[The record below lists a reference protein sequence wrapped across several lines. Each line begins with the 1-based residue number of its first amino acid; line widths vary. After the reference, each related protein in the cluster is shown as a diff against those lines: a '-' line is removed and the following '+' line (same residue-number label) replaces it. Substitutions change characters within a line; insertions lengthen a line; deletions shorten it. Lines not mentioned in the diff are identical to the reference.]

1 MINRSIILGLRY
13 TLIFFI
19 LLTQIIDAE
28 GQPVDGKKH
37 KFVQIAEFEAPE
49 ANQAVGVDNSYFY
62 AIDNTKIAKYDK
74 KTGKKVAVWE
84 GSKVTFKKLPN
95 GEQRLEKG
103 GPIIHLDSA
112 VFVDGLL
119 YCAHSNYPIWPM
131 TSSIEIWDPNSM
143 KHIKN
148 YSFGILFGSFTWL
161 DRYNGYW
168 WGGFANYDQPYG
180 EGGGLYGNKRNTKI
194 VKMNNEW
201 QIIESWILPDELLEK
216 FEKMSNSGGSW
227 GPDGFLYLTGHDPA
241 EVYRCKLPEAG
252 SIIEVLET
260 IPLNIRGQGIAWD
273 RSEPGIIYGIIRA
286 NSQEKAAG
294 KTHRVTVSKLVEIKE

>member
-1 MINRSIILGLRY
+1 MSKFKVLSLQCSLILVMFLN
-13 TLIFFI
+13 
-19 LLTQIIDAE
+19 LTIDTVC
-28 GQPVDGKKH
+28 QTIDGKKH
-37 KFVQIAEFEAPE
+37 RFVQLAEFEVPE
-49 ANQAVGVDNSYFY
+49 ANQGVGVDNNYFY

-74 KTGKKVAVWE
+74 KTGKKISVWD
-84 GSKVTFKKLPN
+84 GPKVTFKKLPN

-112 VFVDGLL
+112 AVIDGLL

-131 TSSIEIWDPNSM
+131 TSSVEIWDPISM
-143 KHIKN
+143 KHIKSH
-148 YSFGILFGSFTWL
+148 SFGILLGSFTWL

-168 WGGFANYDQPYG
+168 WGAFANYDQPYG
-180 EGGGLYGNKRNTKI
+180 EGGGLYGNKRNTTI

-201 QIIESWILPDELLEK
+201 QIIESWVLPDELLDK

-227 GPDGFLYLTGHDPA
+227 GPDGFLYLSGHDPA

-273 RSEPGIIYGIIRA
+273 RSEPGILYGIIRA
-286 NSQEKAAG
+286 NQQEKSMG
-294 KTHRVTVSKLVEIKE
+294 KTHRVTVSKLIEIKE